1 MHATLWP
8 KSACFPFFLV
18 HVQRQPFF
26 CCAPLYPTSG
36 ASKVPA
42 ASGAAGGRCLE
53 GPRPSRSYPLREASS
68 KTGHRGPREDLHT
81 RASRPASSRGEV
93 LRIFGA
99 SRPAGHLKR
108 KQAKSPL
115 REVTRVSRP
124 EARSAMLHHS
134 SCLGFIRIPTETSC
148 GILRN
153 PDILRNPAESCGIL
167 RNPAESW

>member
-1 MHATLWP
+1 MQPYGLKAHVFRLL
-8 KSACFPFFLV
+8 FFLV
-18 HVQRQPFF
+18 HAR
-26 CCAPLYPTSG
+26 
-36 ASKVPA
+36 
-42 ASGAAGGRCLE
+42 ASGSPFSAAYYAQCPRMSPQHLVPQVARCLE

-68 KTGHRGPREDLHT
+68 KTGHRGPREDLYT

-108 KQAKSPL
+108 KQAQSPL

-167 RNPAESW
+167 RNPAES